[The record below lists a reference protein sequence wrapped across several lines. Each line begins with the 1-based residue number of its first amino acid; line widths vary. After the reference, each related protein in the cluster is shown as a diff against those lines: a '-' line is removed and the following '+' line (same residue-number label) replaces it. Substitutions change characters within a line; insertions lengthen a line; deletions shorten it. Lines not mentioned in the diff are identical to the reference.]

1 MIAAASGMET
11 LDIIS
16 RLQASDVDNATM
28 DALRITTDRLCSE
41 YALLPSAQLAVEGRQ
56 WLKRVV
62 GLQAQRLTLAQH
74 REVLAMSGWLALL
87 VGCVEYDMGDK
98 RAAESTR
105 RAALSL
111 GAEAGHAGI
120 QGWANEM
127 RAWFALTTGDY
138 RGVIA
143 ASRAGAEVAA
153 HQGVAVQLA
162 AQEAKAWARLGDRR
176 QAEVALDRGRRLL
189 EGMPYPENLDNHFV
203 VDPPKYDFYAMDC
216 YRMLGE
222 NRLATTL
229 AEEVIRASTD
239 YDGTERSPMR
249 IAEARLTLGVVATR
263 DGDLDSALD
272 YGEWA
277 LRGERQPLPSLLAV
291 SRELAGLVSK
301 QYGSEPGT
309 RVHPGALERPE
320 RGRPVTRT
328 ANGRGLLAGLSGCP
342 GVGPDL
348 RRSTGQGP
356 GRSGVLSCPGVLA
369 ETHRLLQPRLQLT
382 APIGPA
388 SGVRE
393 PAVSAQATSDLGKRG
408 CYKFRYFIK
417 GSPPLL
423 PSPRFGGSRPRRASD
438 RQEEDLSKPERGW
451 GRATTQRRCAP
462 SPSWQTCSLSPPCS
476 SQATGTGLR
485 AYHSECFFC

>member
-1 MIAAASGMET
+1 MSLDRPAWARRMTAERDARGWSQADTIAALRAHSPKRLPEDPTMLRQWKRWESGEVVPSEFYQPLIAATFGTVTHALFPVAGRRDGNAEIAAASGMET

-41 YALLPSAQLAVEGRQ
+41 YAQLPSAQLAVEGRQ

-111 GAEAGHAGI
+111 GAEAEHAGI

-203 VDPPKYDFYAMDC
+203 VDPAKYDFYAMDC

-222 NRLATTL
+222 NKLATTL

-249 IAEARLTLGVVATR
+249 IAEARLTLGVVAAR
-263 DGDLDSALD
+263 DGDLERALN

-277 LRGERQPLPSLLAV
+277 LRGERQSLPSLLAV
-291 SRELAGLVSK
+291 SRELAGLVSM
-301 QYGSEPGT
+301 QYGNEPGT
-309 RVHPGALERPE
+309 RVYLDHLNA
-320 RGRPVTRT
+320 
-328 ANGRGLLAGLSGCP
+328 LSG
-342 GVGPDL
+342 VG
-348 RRSTGQGP
+348 Q
-356 GRSGVLSCPGVLA
+356 
-369 ETHRLLQPRLQLT
+369 
-382 APIGPA
+382 
-388 SGVRE
+388 
-393 PAVSAQATSDLGKRG
+393 
-408 CYKFRYFIK
+408 
-417 GSPPLL
+417 
-423 PSPRFGGSRPRRASD
+423 
-438 RQEEDLSKPERGW
+438 
-451 GRATTQRRCAP
+451 
-462 SPSWQTCSLSPPCS
+462 
-476 SQATGTGLR
+476 
-485 AYHSECFFC
+485 